1 LPRVIDYS
9 SVLDTLTRAG
19 FESLYHNS
27 GAFGFARGVATQSVG
42 WVGPADPTLRPDARS
57 LTRQVPAPHAENMA
71 ALATRFRREHLPGP
85 LWLMPKSHWAYEL
98 DYGNGDWLPAVLEQ
112 IAIAP
117 ATLAGRNDASAVE
130 FDANEAAAFGRTLQE
145 LLTQLHGS
153 DFALAWPSHPL
164 TCTVHHHGQLWWTS
178 TDPALV
184 VALTSLTPT

>member
-1 LPRVIDYS
+1 
-9 SVLDTLTRAG
+9 
-19 FESLYHNS
+19 
-27 GAFGFARGVATQSVG
+27 
-42 WVGPADPTLRPDARS
+42 
-57 LTRQVPAPHAENMA
+57 
-71 ALATRFRREHLPGP
+71 
-85 LWLMPKSHWAYEL
+85 MPKSHWAYEL

-130 FDANEAAAFGRTLQE
+130 FDANDAAAFGRTLQE